1 MIKPLE
7 ILISGPVLHM
17 TPLFFRPICAGLET
31 DNARQFPQP
40 KARQIMTILRNTTA
54 ALTLAA
60 GLTALPFVANAQIL
74 GGGSGQIGGSVG
86 GVTGQVQGGL
96 SGQAG
101 IGGVQNTLG
110 NTTHQVDDAANRVHS
125 DVDTAR
131 QQAGDTVQQ
140 AQDAARVD
148 GNIEAKDDAN
158 ADSAAP
164 QVNTQTNV
172 QGNAGIAV
180 DPGAVTGAAASGVN
194 SVANDVNTVTGQAA
208 DTANGAAASA
218 DLSAGAK
225 ADAEAGATV
234 EKK

>member
-1 MIKPLE
+1 
-7 ILISGPVLHM
+7 
-17 TPLFFRPICAGLET
+17 
-31 DNARQFPQP
+31 
-40 KARQIMTILRNTTA
+40 MTILRNTTA

-74 GGGSGQIGGSVG
+74 GSGSGRIGGAVG

-101 IGGVQNTLG
+101 IGGIQNTPG
-110 NTTHQVDDAANRVHS
+110 NTTQQVDDAANRVHS
-125 DVDTAR
+125 DIDTAR

-140 AQDAARVD
+140 AQGAAQVD
-148 GNIEAKDDAN
+148 GNIEADAN
-158 ADSAAP
+158 STGP
-164 QVNTQTNV
+164 QVNTQTNL

-180 DPGAVTGAAASGVN
+180 DPGAVTDAAASGVN

-208 DTANGAAASA
+208 DTANGAA